1 MSEGKLRTRIADAI
15 RSDGHLH
22 ELVTAACHALGDI
35 VGADGAEVR
44 ADWSLVADHQGRT
57 IVRLDLSDFTG
68 RAEAKFSPDEMENPR
83 QVRFR
88 LYRIW
93 GDLLQIRSHKQL
105 KQLTEESG
113 SEVDANA
120 P

>member
-1 MSEGKLRTRIADAI
+1 MSEGRLRTIIADAI
-15 RSDGHLH
+15 HNDGRLY
-22 ELVTAACHALGDI
+22 ELVTAACQALRDI
-35 VGADGAEVR
+35 VGADGAEVI
-44 ADWSLVADHQGRT
+44 ADWSMAKDLQGRSF
-57 IVRLDLSDFTG
+57 VRLDLSDFTG
-68 RAEAKFSPDEMENPR
+68 RVEAKFAPDEMENSR
-83 QVRFR
+83 QVRYR